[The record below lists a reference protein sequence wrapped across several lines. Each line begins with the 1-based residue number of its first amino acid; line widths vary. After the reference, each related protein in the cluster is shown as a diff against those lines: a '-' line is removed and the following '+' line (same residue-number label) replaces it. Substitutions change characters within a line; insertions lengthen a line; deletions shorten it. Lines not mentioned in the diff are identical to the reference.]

1 MSKLKSTCPKTV
13 LNKFPEKNQF
23 HLSLRNLLRK
33 FWIAQKL
40 GFCQEGLLLLQ
51 RNILRKHF
59 LEETKLFLTFRLWTR
74 IVRISGKTK
83 LTDLPKLH
91 SMCPEIHFQKKDFF
105 SIKIQ
110 SFGSLLRLWE
120 RIFRSLFA
128 TLGHGYQTPILRV
141 QSPYCSKSGIGFI
154 FNFSEFWRTLWFA
167 LKNSRFV
174 KKDLT
179 LQVNNFL
186 GKTISSTYTALR
198 EEWTVVCRNMTI
210 IFAANAL
217 HATIEAIW
225 RRRLYFSQKRNFEY
239 NFWRWA
245 ENVQSFRKL
254 FPQGCNNRALCFQKK
269 YLKKTSLQEVNLLYL
284 FMVLLRT
291 FWLDGKLH
299 GRQEGILR
307 DQLNVSRKNVWEK
320 PKILEFCEMSEKFQF
335 FGGTVLAE
343 LSKLLS
349 VCPENTLRKMKFFSK
364 KIWLWIH
371 FLTLGEKISFLA

>member
-1 MSKLKSTCPKTV
+1 MSRDTLSEKRFFLDKKT
-13 LNKFPEKNQF
+13 
-23 HLSLRNLLRK
+23 K
-33 FWIAQKL
+33 FWFSSQTL
-40 GFCQEGLLLLQ
+40 RENFQEFV
-51 RNILRKHF
+51 RN
-59 LEETKLFLTFRLWTR
+59 FRPWVSNPYSTR
-74 IVRISGKTK
+74 
-83 LTDLPKLH
+83 P
-91 SMCPEIHFQKKDFF
+91 
-105 SIKIQ
+105 
-110 SFGSLLRLWE
+110 
-120 RIFRSLFA
+120 
-128 TLGHGYQTPILRV
+128 
-141 QSPYCSKSGIGFI
+141 SPYWSKSGIGFI
-154 FNFSEFWRTLWFA
+154 FNFPEFWRTLWFA

-198 EEWTVVCRNMTI
+198 EEWTVVCRNMTS

-217 HATIEAIW
+217 HATLEAIW

-254 FPQGCNNRALCFQKK
+254 FPQGCNNRTLCFQKK

-291 FWLDGKLH
+291 FWFDGKLH

-364 KIWLWIH
+364 KIWLWIL
-371 FLTLGEKISFLA
+371 FLTLGEKIPFLA